1 MSNVARVFSTLV
13 AIIFLALPSSAQSVI
28 STHSGV
34 VHFFEGAVYLGDRP
48 LESHLGKFPSVPQGA
63 ELRTADGRAEVLLTP
78 GAFLRIGER
87 TAVRLVSN
95 DLADTRV
102 ELQSGS
108 AIVDSGEPNSGTSIT
123 LIYKGWRVH
132 FFQKGIYRI
141 NSEPPCLWVRTG
153 QAEVFTGTNEQ
164 PISVGRA
171 MILPFAEVLVPEPSS
186 DQSDDAFS
194 EWAIGRRQS
203 IVADNAITA
212 QIDEDP
218 ASQTL
223 GLDSFT
229 YFPVLGVSPM
239 TTASPNSYSPYTP
252 YQMGFNSIYLPG
264 YTYRPLIFG
273 IVGNGGIFGNR
284 RTIGIGGITGNGV
297 RTYPLSAPRQIGI
310 SPGIG
315 VFVPR
320 PHVPSPSIGVGRPAP
335 INSVPHTGG
344 GRVGGHR

>member
-1 MSNVARVFSTLV
+1 MSNGARVFSTLV
-13 AIIFLALPSSAQSVI
+13 AVILLVLPASAQSVI

-34 VHFFEGAVYLGDRP
+34 IHFFEGAVFLGDRP

-78 GAFLRIGER
+78 GAFLRLGEKSAIR
-87 TAVRLVSN
+87 MVAN

-123 LIYKGWRVH
+123 LIYKDWRVH
-132 FFQKGIYRI
+132 FLQKGIYRI
-141 NSEPPCLWVRTG
+141 NSDPPCLWVRTG
-153 QAEVFTGTNEQ
+153 QAEVFAGTNEQ

-171 MILPFAEVLVPEPSS
+171 MSLPLSEVLVPEPVS
-186 DQSDDAFS
+186 DLSDDAFS

-218 ASQTL
+218 ASQAL

-229 YFPVLGVSPM
+229 YFPMLGVAPVSTVSP
-239 TTASPNSYSPYTP
+239 SPYSSYTP
-252 YQMGFNSIYLPG
+252 YQLGFNSLYFPG
-264 YTYRPLIFG
+264 YTYRPFILGIAGYRG
-273 IVGNGGIFGNR
+273 IVGNGGIVGSGLR
-284 RTIGIGGITGNGV
+284 PYT
-297 RTYPLSAPRQIGI
+297 LSAPRQFGI
-310 SPGIG
+310 SPSPG

-320 PHVPSPSIGVGRPAP
+320 PHVPPPGIGVGRPAP
-335 INSVPHTGG
+335 INSVPHTGA

>member
-1 MSNVARVFSTLV
+1 MSNGARVFSSLV
-13 AIIFLALPSSAQSVI
+13 AVIILVLPASAQSVI

-34 VHFFEGAVYLGDRP
+34 IHFFEGAVYLGDRP
-48 LESHLGKFPSVPQGA
+48 LESHLGKFPSVPQGT

-78 GAFLRIGER
+78 GAFLRLGEKSAIR
-87 TAVRLVSN
+87 MVAN

-102 ELQSGS
+102 ELQTGS

-123 LIYKGWRVH
+123 LIYKDWRVH
-132 FFQKGIYRI
+132 FLQKGIYRI
-141 NSEPPCLWVRTG
+141 NSDPPCLWVRTG
-153 QAEVFTGTNEQ
+153 QAEVFAGSNEQ

-171 MILPFAEVLVPEPSS
+171 MSLPFAAVLVPEPSS

-218 ASQTL
+218 ASRAL

-229 YFPVLGVSPM
+229 YFPMLGVSPM
-239 TTASPNSYSPYTP
+239 TTVSPTPYSSYTP

-264 YTYRPLIFG
+264 YTYRPLILG
-273 IVGNGGIFGNR
+273 IAGYRGRVGNGGIVGSGFR
-284 RTIGIGGITGNGV
+284 S
-297 RTYPLSAPRQIGI
+297 YPFSAPRQIGI
-310 SPGIG
+310 SPGTG

-320 PHVPSPSIGVGRPAP
+320 PHVPPPSIGVGRPAP

-344 GRVGGHR
+344 GRIGGHR

>member
-1 MSNVARVFSTLV
+1 MSNGARVFSTLV
-13 AIIFLALPSSAQSVI
+13 AFMLLVLPASAQSVI

-34 VHFFEGAVYLGDRP
+34 IHFFEGAVFLGDRP
-48 LESHLGKFPSVPQGA
+48 LESHLGKFPSVPQGT

-78 GAFLRIGER
+78 GAFLRLGEKSAIR
-87 TAVRLVSN
+87 MVAN

-102 ELQSGS
+102 ELQTGS

-123 LIYKGWRVH
+123 LIYKDWRVH
-132 FFQKGIYRI
+132 FLQKGIYRI
-141 NSEPPCLWVRTG
+141 NSDPPCLWVRTG
-153 QAEVFTGTNEQ
+153 QAEVFTGTNAQ
-164 PISVGRA
+164 PIAVGRA
-171 MILPFAEVLVPEPSS
+171 MSLPFAEVLVPEPAS
-186 DQSDDAFS
+186 DLSDDAFS

-218 ASQTL
+218 ASQAL

-229 YFPVLGVSPM
+229 YFPVLGVSPV
-239 TTASPNSYSPYTP
+239 APVSSSPYSSYTP

-264 YTYRPLIFG
+264 YTYRPLILG

-284 RTIGIGGITGNGV
+284 RTIGIGGITGNGF
-297 RTYPLSAPRQIGI
+297 RTYPLSSPRPIGI
-310 SPGIG
+310 SPGTG

-320 PHVPSPSIGVGRPAP
+320 PHVPPPSIGVGRPAP

-344 GRVGGHR
+344 GRIGGHR

>member
-1 MSNVARVFSTLV
+1 MSNGARVFSTLV
-13 AIIFLALPSSAQSVI
+13 AVILLVLPASAQSVI

-34 VHFFEGAVYLGDRP
+34 IHFFEGAVFLGDRP

-78 GAFLRIGER
+78 GAFLRLGEKSAIR
-87 TAVRLVSN
+87 MVAN

-102 ELQSGS
+102 ELQAGS

-123 LIYKGWRVH
+123 LIYKDWRVH
-132 FFQKGIYRI
+132 FLQKGIYRI
-141 NSEPPCLWVRTG
+141 NSDPPCLWVRTG
-153 QAEVFTGTNEQ
+153 QAEVSTGTNDQ

-171 MILPFAEVLVPEPSS
+171 MSLPLAEVLVPEPVS
-186 DQSDDAFS
+186 DLSDDAFS

-218 ASQTL
+218 ASQAF

-229 YFPVLGVSPM
+229 YFPMLGVLPVSTVSP
-239 TTASPNSYSPYTP
+239 SPYSSYTP
-252 YQMGFNSIYLPG
+252 YQLGFNSLYFPG
-264 YTYRPLIFG
+264 YTYRPFILGIAGYRGIVRNGG
-273 IVGNGGIFGNR
+273 IVGSGFR
-284 RTIGIGGITGNGV
+284 PYT
-297 RTYPLSAPRQIGI
+297 LSAPRQIGI

-320 PHVPSPSIGVGRPAP
+320 PHVPPPSIGVGRPAP

>member
-1 MSNVARVFSTLV
+1 MSNGARVFSTLV
-13 AIIFLALPSSAQSVI
+13 AVILLVLPASAQSVI

-34 VHFFEGAVYLGDRP
+34 IHFFEGNVFLGDRP
-48 LESHLGKFPSVPQGA
+48 LESHLGKFPSVPQGV

-78 GAFLRIGER
+78 GAFLRLGEKSAIR
-87 TAVRLVSN
+87 MIAN

-123 LIYKGWRVH
+123 LIYKDWRVH
-132 FFQKGIYRI
+132 FLQKGIYRI
-141 NSEPPCLWVRTG
+141 NSDPPCLWVRTG
-153 QAEVFTGTNEQ
+153 QAEVFAGTNEQ
-164 PISVGRA
+164 PVSVGRA
-171 MILPFAEVLVPEPSS
+171 MSLPLAEVLVPEAVS

-218 ASQTL
+218 ASQAL

-229 YFPVLGVSPM
+229 YFPMLGVAPVSAVSP
-239 TTASPNSYSPYTP
+239 SPYSSYTP
-252 YQMGFNSIYLPG
+252 YQLGFNSLYFPG
-264 YTYRPLIFG
+264 YTYRPFILGIAGYRG
-273 IVGNGGIFGNR
+273 IVGNGGIVGSGFRN
-284 RTIGIGGITGNGV
+284 
-297 RTYPLSAPRQIGI
+297 YPFSAPRQIGI
-310 SPGIG
+310 SPGVG

-320 PHVPSPSIGVGRPAP
+320 PHVPSPSIGVGRAAP
-335 INSVPHTGG
+335 INSVPHAGG